1 MVEKWGIPFILDHR
15 PLHLL
20 MKVLSLRNEPSH
32 FAVSLSWAVTRWPLC
47 HTLCFL
53 LQGIFSLCCL
63 KLSFVSYLLP
73 VVPLSFQVR
82 VLDQDTLLWPCSR
95 PCVCVCGCGCGVHLR
110 ITCYRWSCGAL
121 PDWST
126 LVCCLFQDKVC
137 EGFILAIHKSLL
149 FPSLM
154 PGFFPSY
161 YSNDYWILTKWK
173 QCIFTFPY
181 PIVYNLAVGT
191 F

>member
-1 MVEKWGIPFILDHR
+1 MVEKWGIPFIFDHR

-95 PCVCVCGCGCGVHLR
+95 PCVCVWVWCSFAHYMLPVELWCSTWLEHPGV
-110 ITCYRWSCGAL
+110 L
-121 PDWST
+121 PVSRQSLWRLYPCHPQI
-126 LVCCLFQDKVC
+126 LVISIFNARFLSF
-137 EGFILAIHKSLL
+137 LL
-149 FPSLM
+149 
-154 PGFFPSY
+154 
-161 YSNDYWILTKWK
+161 
-173 QCIFTFPY
+173 Q
-181 PIVYNLAVGT
+181 
-191 F
+191 

>member
-32 FAVSLSWAVTRWPLC
+32 FAVSSNQVTSVPYPLLLAAGDFFPLLPEIQLCILSVTRCAPL
-47 HTLCFL
+47 
-53 LQGIFSLCCL
+53 
-63 KLSFVSYLLP
+63 LSGESTRSGYFIWL
-73 VVPLSFQVR
+73 
-82 VLDQDTLLWPCSR
+82 CSR
-95 PCVCVCGCGCGVHLR
+95 PFVCGCGCGCGVHLR

>member
-63 KLSFVSYLLP
+63 KFSFVSYLLP

-82 VLDQDTLLWPCSR
+82 VLDQDTLLWLCSR
-95 PCVCVCGCGCGVHLR
+95 PFVCVCVVFICALHATGGAVVLYLTGAPWCAACFKTKFVKALSLPSTDPCYFHL
-110 ITCYRWSCGAL
+110 
-121 PDWST
+121 
-126 LVCCLFQDKVC
+126 
-137 EGFILAIHKSLL
+137 
-149 FPSLM
+149 
-154 PGFFPSY
+154 
-161 YSNDYWILTKWK
+161 
-173 QCIFTFPY
+173 
-181 PIVYNLAVGT
+181 
-191 F
+191 